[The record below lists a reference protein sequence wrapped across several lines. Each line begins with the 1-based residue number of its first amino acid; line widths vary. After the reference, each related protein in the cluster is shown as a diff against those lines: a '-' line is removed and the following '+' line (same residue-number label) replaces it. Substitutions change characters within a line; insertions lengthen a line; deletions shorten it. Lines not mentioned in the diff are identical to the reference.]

1 MRKYFCL
8 VLYSELD
15 AKAEEQCANSI
26 EEIDCV
32 YGFAHEEYIY
42 KYIYIGFVT
51 SKNEVFKPSHRQKS
65 CTHIVPCSEKIRG
78 NIWEKYIFHHH
89 RWGVCCQWPQSW
101 FLEANIGRVWPPAL
115 SQLGTYAPASNA
127 LLVEPGSHG
136 RQPMGQPYFF
146 SFFICGHLWTLPV
159 ARRKRPESASRKG
172 FEGSN
177 LRSMKSQEP
186 PRNRSYFW
194 FLLISDMIFF
204 CIL

>member
-1 MRKYFCL
+1 MCKQHWRNWLCLWFCPWR
-8 VLYSELD
+8 
-15 AKAEEQCANSI
+15 I
-26 EEIDCV
+26 
-32 YGFAHEEYIY
+32 YIN
-42 KYIYIGFVT
+42 IYIGFVT

-177 LRSMKSQEP
+177 LRIDEISGTAKEP
-186 PRNRSYFW
+186 LL
-194 FLLISDMIFF
+194 FLVFVNIRYDIFLY
-204 CIL
+204 IIDTI

>member
-1 MRKYFCL
+1 MCKQHWRNWLCLWFCPWR
-8 VLYSELD
+8 
-15 AKAEEQCANSI
+15 I
-26 EEIDCV
+26 
-32 YGFAHEEYIY
+32 YINI
-42 KYIYIGFVT
+42 YIYIGFVT

-146 SFFICGHLWTLPV
+146 FVFYLWTSLDPASGTTET
-159 ARRKRPESASRKG
+159 ARVSQQKRLWRVKPQIDEISGTAK
-172 FEGSN
+172 
-177 LRSMKSQEP
+177 EP
-186 PRNRSYFW
+186 LL
-194 FLLISDMIFF
+194 FLVFVNIRYDIF

>member
-1 MRKYFCL
+1 MSKAMLKLVCWLYVQVLAVLYFLPWFQVAFWEGAQTMRKYFCL

-89 RWGVCCQWPQSW
+89 RWGVCCQWPQS
-101 FLEANIGRVWPPAL
+101 
-115 SQLGTYAPASNA
+115 
-127 LLVEPGSHG
+127 
-136 RQPMGQPYFF
+136 
-146 SFFICGHLWTLPV
+146 
-159 ARRKRPESASRKG
+159 
-172 FEGSN
+172 
-177 LRSMKSQEP
+177 
-186 PRNRSYFW
+186 
-194 FLLISDMIFF
+194 
-204 CIL
+204 